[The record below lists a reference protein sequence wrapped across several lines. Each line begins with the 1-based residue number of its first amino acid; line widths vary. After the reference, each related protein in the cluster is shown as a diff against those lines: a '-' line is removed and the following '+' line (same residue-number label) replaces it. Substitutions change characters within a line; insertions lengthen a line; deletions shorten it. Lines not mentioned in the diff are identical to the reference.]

1 MVWVMEVVMVMTMV
15 MVEQTQTDLLEVE
28 GQLIVVADGQGEID
42 TVEQEQE

>member
-1 MVWVMEVVMVMTMV
+1 MEVVMVMTMV